1 MTDPKEKSDN
11 PETKDQLFPLAEGD
25 GSTTLLRIIALA
37 KTKLEKALS
46 DRTTLANQNL
56 SGKDI
61 NISLDDFYSL
71 QDIIDVLKYDI
82 ELSGKNKT
90 TEAINDAF
98 VEMLDI
104 RKNGVKKKGYLYPVF
119 FERGGQ
125 LKAKIVIAVAF
136 DNKLTPLSLFRP
148 FFFKHTKFAIEPF
161 IKNFDDSKTSKYY
174 TNPEISLVHKKEST
188 IEFNPYG
195 LSLLEDLREE
205 IKDAF
210 NPFSFIELQDFH
222 DDVYNYIRSEGL
234 LKIINSKYYIYKREI
249 VVNQLGEPKVEPEVY
264 FHYISLFTIMEDLVT
279 VNLLALAGQFGL
291 DVSKSQI
298 KDYIKKF
305 PKITSRNISEYT
317 DRYSYLSEIVS
328 RFNITSKMNKSQ
340 SGLVSSIKT
349 GFTILSDLSKFFKD
363 VENEIF
369 LQKNKQITQ
378 TLIDGIESHLTNSKT
393 LYVFSPKKPF
403 PESIDQKLIS
413 SELISQIKDIVLSKY
428 HYFES
433 QDSNGNKI
441 FFLLSPQHCLKV
453 VVNLATIFEKDEK
466 YKNQYKIAK
475 LLREKMIKEG
485 IQNLDASLDPAQKK
499 KLEESLVVLNRSYIE
514 SEEKEEIK
522 KNFNNLF
529 AYASGSFYLIIL
541 LYMYIFY
548 NNTILLIMSPLAL
561 FVGYVSGRM
570 FKKKKNQILFNNPN
584 IELNI
589 GVTIIPELK
598 PYIPILK
605 DTIFSNKTN
614 AEDIVMS
621 TSDMVIYFKSNLST
635 LMSKNLTLFNNLPQE
650 KTIELLGEV
659 ARSLS
664 IIIKIPKY
672 VQNKHFPEEVL
683 VNKDFLKDNFKKAQV
698 IEFYKSNLKQASDMK
713 ITDDLRYYKYILE
726 ILECDFSEY

>member
-1 MTDPKEKSDN
+1 MTDPKEKVDN
-11 PETKDQLFPLAEGD
+11 PETRDQLFPLAEGD

-37 KTKLEKALS
+37 KMKLEKALS
-46 DRTTLANQNL
+46 DRTNLANQNL

-61 NISLDDFYSL
+61 NISLDDFYTL

-98 VEMLDI
+98 VEMLDL
-104 RKNGVKKKGYLYPVF
+104 RKNGLKKKGYLYPVF
-119 FERGGQ
+119 FERGGR
-125 LKAKIVIAVAF
+125 LKAKIVIAVAY
-136 DNKLTPLSLFRP
+136 DNKPTSITLYRP

-161 IKNFDDSKTSKYY
+161 IKNFDDSKTGKYY
-174 TNPEISLVHKKEST
+174 TNPEVSLIFKKENT

-222 DDVYNYIRSEGL
+222 DDIYNYIRSESL

-249 VVNQLGEPKVEPEVY
+249 ELNQLGEAKVEPEVY
-264 FHYISLFTIMEDLVT
+264 FHYISLFTIMEDLIT
-279 VNLLALAGQFGL
+279 VNLIALAGQVGL

-298 KDYIKKF
+298 KDYSKKF
-305 PKITSRNISEYT
+305 PKITSRVISEYT
-317 DRYSYLSEIVS
+317 ERYPHLSEIVS
-328 RFNITSKMNKSQ
+328 KFNISSKMNKSQ
-340 SGLVSSIKT
+340 SGLVSAIKT
-349 GFTILSDLSKFFKD
+349 GFTILGELSKFFKE

-369 LQKNKQITQ
+369 LQKNKQVTKA
-378 TLIDGIESHLTNSKT
+378 LIDGIESHFMNSKT
-393 LYVFSPKKPF
+393 LYIFSPKKPF
-403 PESIDQKLIS
+403 PESVDQKLIS
-413 SELISQIKDIVLSKY
+413 PELTSQIKDLVLDKY
-428 HYFES
+428 QYFES
-433 QDSNGNKI
+433 QDNNGNK
-441 FFLLSPQHCLKV
+441 FFYLLSPQHCLKV

-466 YKNQYKIAK
+466 YKIQYKIAK

-485 IQNLDASLDPAQKK
+485 IQNLDSSLDFTQKK

-514 SEEKEEIK
+514 SEEKEDIK

-548 NNTILLIMSPLAL
+548 NNTVLLIMSPLAL
-561 FVGYVSGRM
+561 FVGYVSGRI

-584 IELNI
+584 IDLNI
-589 GVTIIPELK
+589 GATIPPELK
-598 PYIPILK
+598 AYIPILK
-605 DTIFSNKTN
+605 DTVFSNKTN
-614 AEDIVMS
+614 AEDIVMN
-621 TSDMVIYFKSNLST
+621 TADMENYFKSNLST

-650 KTIELLGEV
+650 KSIELLGEV

-664 IIIKIPKY
+664 ILIKIPKY
-672 VQNKHFPEEVL
+672 IQNKHFPEEVL
-683 VNKDFLKDNFKKAQV
+683 INKDFLKDNFKKAQV
-698 IEFYKSNLKQASDMK
+698 MEFYKSNLKQASDMK
-713 ITDDLRYYKYILE
+713 INDDLRYYKYILE